1 MNEMCT
7 DVDEFDAVSGDG
19 VESSGSI
26 LEHLVLVDG
35 AQYVAQFPPL
45 QDLDEGDQPY
55 AVA

>member
-1 MNEMCT
+1 MCT